1 MKEELAQYIYEVIK
15 DYRNEDGIYITKD
28 KIIEWAEQ
36 FGNDD
41 LVVLTELKKIL
52 PETYIS
58 KEKAKQ
64 LIHDRLKNFI
74 SDLKYQSIQTF
85 LMDTEFLHM
94 QDEVKSQTAILKL
107 LEEILQ
113 EQYQECYK
121 KYTDYPKKNYIYFDD
136 VLATGNTIAK
146 ASMIFFDRQD
156 DKGNKFYEKMERNE
170 IRFFISLFC
179 IHSWGQE
186 MLKRRL
192 IVHRDYKYKK
202 IIDKIIWKWD
212 YKVDNHIKSKDP
224 ILNVALPIKSN
235 NVKIDNYLTTLS
247 ANKYEEY
254 AYRDNNKPSNEVFFT
269 NPENRVKFE
278 NILTEKGIEIIK
290 KIQGEVR
297 GNIRPLGFVYP
308 SYKIFGLGT
317 HFFTWRNIPNNCP
330 LVYWWEVWGHDWKP
344 LFPLANRGK

>member
-74 SDLKYQSIQTF
+74 SDLKYPSIQTF

-113 EQYQECYK
+113 EQYQESYK

-136 VLATGNTIAK
+136 VLATGGTIRK
-146 ASMIFFDRQD
+146 DCIKFFDRD
-156 DKGNKFYEKMERNE
+156 EISEKIERNE
-170 IRFFISLFC
+170 INFFISLFC
-179 IHSWGQE
+179 LHKWGYE
-186 MLKRRL
+186 FTRYTLKKTFNNKL
-192 IVHRDYKYKK
+192 V
-202 IIDKIIWKWD
+202 DKINWLWD
-212 YKVDNHIKSKDP
+212 YEVQNHSKFNNQK
-224 ILNVALPIKSN
+224 LNVALPIKSN
-235 NVKIDNYLTTLS
+235 NVKIDNYLSSLK
-247 ANKYEEY
+247 ANKYMDY
-254 AYRDNNKPSNEVFFT
+254 AYRDSNKPSNEVFFT
-269 NPENRVKFE
+269 SPENREKFE
-278 NILTEKGIEIIK
+278 NILVERGIDIIEMIKGEI
-290 KIQGEVR
+290 R
-297 GNIRPLGFVYP
+297 CNIRPLGFVP
-308 SYKIFGLGT
+308 CDYKIFGLGT

-330 LVYWWEVWGHDWKP
+330 LVYWWEGWGHNWQP